1 MPAMHLSPLAPIS
14 PSTPASIAPTGGAVP
29 MPPARWSRF
38 WTSPIAK
45 VEYGAGSLVDAW
57 REAFIPSDRG
67 LTGDRRP
74 KVTFAGSNKDAAIAA
89 AHALAATA
97 VELPITLA
105 DGSTR
110 TVRLHPAIA
119 VLRDAHEGVYW
130 LAPLRTTVR
139 SGDDW
144 IDAPHTIDGAAF
156 EGESPILRTPT
167 ILSATRDMVAVVGR
181 DSVIV
186 PERWTSAPDDSRI
199 DA

>member
-1 MPAMHLSPLAPIS
+1 MQLSPLASVSRP
-14 PSTPASIAPTGGAVP
+14 TPATFVPTSGAVP
-29 MPPARWSRF
+29 TPPARWSRF

-45 VEYGAGSLVDAW
+45 VEYGAGSLVTAW

-67 LTGDRRP
+67 LTGARRP

-89 AHALAATA
+89 AHALAAKA

-105 DGSTR
+105 DGTTR

-119 VLRDAHEGVYW
+119 VLRDAREGVYW

-156 EGESPILRTPT
+156 EGDAPLLRTPT
-167 ILSATRDMVAVVGR
+167 ILSSTRDMVAVVGR
-181 DSVIV
+181 DSVIT
-186 PERWTSAPDDSRI
+186 PGRWTNAPDDSQI